1 MHEHAGQAVSCNTFS
16 VQEMMRDP
24 VIAADGHS
32 YERAALEGW
41 LAQHDTS
48 PVTGQP
54 LHHKRIVDNVLIRIA
69 IARHRE

>member
-1 MHEHAGQAVSCNTFS
+1 MSDV
-16 VQEMMRDP
+16 
-24 VIAADGHS
+24 VIAADGLS

-54 LHHKRIVDNVLIRIA
+54 LHHKRIVDNFVIRNA
-69 IARHRE
+69 IANHRQQSLLPRQLQAQLQHCF